1 VRAAGLAVKRGYSRV
16 YTFIGGIPEW
26 RRFNY
31 PMTVDPACQRIP
43 VTRLEPR
50 RVQELLRDPAYF
62 LFDVRPKD
70 FQRDASFI
78 AGARHC
84 PLVHLGESDPTLPA
98 DHNIIITDWAMKQ
111 SPAAVPVELA
121 RALFTRLG
129 DGHVPIVAMTAH
141 AMDEDPDRCLAAG
154 MDGYLSKPF
163 RYDQLARM
171 LGAVVGAAEQR
182 WTTGAAG

>member
-1 VRAAGLAVKRGYSRV
+1 MHAAGLAAKQGYSRV

-31 PMTVDPACQRIP
+31 PMTVDPEYQRIP

-62 LFDVRPKD
+62 LLDVRPKD

-84 PLVHLGESDPTLPA
+84 PLVHLGERYPALPA
-98 DHNIIITDWAMKQ
+98 DRTLIISDWAMKQ
-111 SPAAVPVELA
+111 SPAAAKFLTRKGYKVAGVLRGGMERWQAERLPVEQRTPGPGLD
-121 RALFTRLG
+121 L
-129 DGHVPIVAMTAH
+129 PETA
-141 AMDEDPDRCLAAG
+141 DR
-154 MDGYLSKPF
+154 D
-163 RYDQLARM
+163 
-171 LGAVVGAAEQR
+171 
-182 WTTGAAG
+182 